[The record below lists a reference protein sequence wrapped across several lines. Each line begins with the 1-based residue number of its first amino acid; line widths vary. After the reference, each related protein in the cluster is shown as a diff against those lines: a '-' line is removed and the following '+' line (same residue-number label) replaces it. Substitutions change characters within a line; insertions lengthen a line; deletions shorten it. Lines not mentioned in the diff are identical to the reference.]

1 MADAVRPTLGPLP
14 RVVAFHQIVTNKM
27 PEILDKG
34 GVIARRI
41 IQLPDRDADMGAMLT
56 RELLWKLHKEYADG
70 AATAA
75 VLLQSIYSQGVTYLA
90 SGGNGMMLR
99 RTLEEGLELILNEL
113 SKMTIQ
119 VEGKEQLARIA
130 ESVCQD
136 GPLAEML
143 GEIFDIIGEYG
154 QLEVRPLRS
163 RELRREYVD
172 GMYWHAKP
180 FSRNM
185 LTEAGNSRVLLEDA
199 AILITDLEIEDAQQ
213 LIPAMQVA
221 LDAGFYTMLI
231 TATKL
236 STAALSVVMV
246 NQDPQKLHAVAV
258 RTPGSSRLEE
268 EAAIEDLA
276 VLAGGRPFRR
286 AAGDTLSNVGVEDL
300 GRARRVWVQA
310 KRFGLAAGK
319 GDPRAIREHMK
330 QLKALYAATED
341 PDARRKLRGRIGALV
356 GGAALLW
363 AGGATEI
370 EIETRK
376 ELAEQAAGSLRGA
389 LRDGVLP
396 GGGVALLACRQIL
409 QERLDQSTGPDER
422 AGYRILLNAMEA
434 PARTIFENAG
444 YESSQVMAQ
453 INHAGLG
460 CGFDVVSGQMTN
472 MTEAGICDVASVQ
485 KAAIGGAVTTAA
497 LALTVDVL
505 VHHKKPEEVLTPE

>member
-1 MADAVRPTLGPLP
+1 
-14 RVVAFHQIVTNKM
+14 M

-90 SGGNGMMLR
+90 SGGNAMVLR

-199 AILITDLEIEDAQQ
+199 AILITDLEIEDAHQ

-258 RTPGSSRLEE
+258 RTP
-268 EAAIEDLA
+268 
-276 VLAGGRPFRR
+276 AGGRPFRR